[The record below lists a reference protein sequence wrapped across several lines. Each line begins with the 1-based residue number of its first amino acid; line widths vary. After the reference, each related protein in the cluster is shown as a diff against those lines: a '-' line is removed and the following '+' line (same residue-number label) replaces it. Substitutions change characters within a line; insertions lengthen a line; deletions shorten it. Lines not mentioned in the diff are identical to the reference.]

1 MNTTGDGF
9 LAMFASARGAIGC
22 AASIRDVTAGIGLPV
37 RIGVHT
43 GEVELLPGD
52 IGGVA
57 VHAAA
62 RVMALGGASEIMVSS
77 STRGLIEDGG
87 LRFESR
93 GVQEFKGL
101 RRRSR
106 SSRWSTDRNARAK

>member
-1 MNTTGDGF
+1 M
-9 LAMFASARGAIGC
+9 
-22 AASIRDVTAGIGLPV
+22 GLPV

-52 IGGVA
+52 IGGLA

-62 RVMALGGASEIMVSS
+62 RVMGAGRASEVLVSS
-77 STRGLIEDGG
+77 TARSLVEDGG

-93 GVQEFKGL
+93 GAQSLKGL
-101 RRRSR
+101 P
-106 SSRWSTDRNARAK
+106 TPIEVFALLE